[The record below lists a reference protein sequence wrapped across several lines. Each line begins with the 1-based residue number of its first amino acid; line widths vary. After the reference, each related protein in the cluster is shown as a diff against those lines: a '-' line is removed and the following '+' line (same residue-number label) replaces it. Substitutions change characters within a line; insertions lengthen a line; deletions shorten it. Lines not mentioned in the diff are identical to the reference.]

1 MHRRQFISTAAAVVG
16 TAALSRLN
24 LASQTL
30 PASGSE
36 KRQITPF
43 QFPKDFIW
51 GAATASYQIEGAW
64 NADGKGESIWDR
76 FSHTVAKVKGGY
88 TGDVACDSY
97 HRYPEDIQLLRGMNV
112 KSYRFSIAW
121 PRIQPTG
128 SGKPN
133 EKGLDYY
140 KRLVDAILAAGIRP
154 FPTLYHW
161 DLPQALE
168 DQGGW
173 PNRDLASRFT
183 EYAEI
188 VVRALGDRVNVWSI
202 FNEPNVF
209 IILGYSSGI
218 HAPGRKVHA
227 EALRAAHVVNLAQAQ
242 AFRAIK
248 AVNSK
253 LQVGSAHN
261 FGWYEPV
268 SQKPEDVSAAERAQ
282 AAWNDLFVAPALTGK
297 YPAIFTEPEK
307 IFALQ
312 AGDMEAVR
320 APFDFLGVNYY
331 FRTKVAYDPD
341 KGDGLQFRTEDA
353 REGPLTD
360 FGWEVW
366 PDAFEKLLVRLSK
379 DYNLVMEVTENGC
392 SYLDSPDE
400 RNRVPDQRRIDFYR
414 GYIAALSRAMQQGA
428 KIRAYHAWSLLDNFE
443 WAEGYAQRFGL
454 TYVDFRTQ
462 KRTVKDSGRWYGQLA
477 ASGKLT

>member
-1 MHRRQFISTAAAVVG
+1 MRRRQFISTGLALAG

-24 LASQTL
+24 LSSQTV
-30 PASGSE
+30 PANPSE
-36 KRQITPF
+36 RRQVSPF

-51 GAATASYQIEGAW
+51 GAATASYQVEGAW
-64 NADGKGESIWDR
+64 NTDGRGESVWDR
-76 FSHTVAKVKGGY
+76 FCHTVGKVKGGY
-88 TGDVACDSY
+88 TGAVACDSY
-97 HRYPEDIQLLRGMNV
+97 HRYPEDIGLLRAMNL

-140 KRLVDAILAAGIRP
+140 KRLVDALLAARIRP

-173 PNRDLASRFT
+173 PNRDVAGRFT
-183 EYAEI
+183 DYVEI
-188 VVRALGDRVNVWSI
+188 VARALGDRVNVWSI

-218 HAPGRKVHA
+218 HAPGRKVHP
-227 EALRAAHVVNLAQAQ
+227 EALRAAHVVNLAQGQ

-253 LQVGSAHN
+253 VQVGSAHN
-261 FGWYEPV
+261 FGSFEPM
-268 SQKPEDVSAAERAQ
+268 SQKPEDAEAAERAH
-282 AAWNDLFVAPALTGK
+282 AFWNTLFVAPALTGS
-297 YPAIFTEPEK
+297 YPAIFPEPEK
-307 IFALQ
+307 TFALQ

-331 FRTKVAYDPD
+331 TRRKVAYDPI
-341 KGDGLQFRTEDA
+341 KGEGLQLREEEA

-366 PDAFEKLLVRLSK
+366 PDSFEKILVRLAK
-379 DYNLVMEVTENGC
+379 DYNLVMEITENGC
-392 SYLDSPDE
+392 SYLDGPDE
-400 RNRVPDQRRIDFYR
+400 RGRVPDQRRIEFYR
-414 GYIAALSRAMQQGA
+414 GYLAAVAKAMQQGA

-443 WAEGYAQRFGL
+443 WAEGYTQRFGL
-454 TYVDFRTQ
+454 SYVDFRTQ
-462 KRTVKDSGRWYGQLA
+462 ERTVKDSGRWYGELA
-477 ASGKLT
+477 ASGKLS